1 MINTSIPSAFSSKVR
16 LDIINLLCKR
26 PMTAGE
32 IAAEFKMAWPSI
44 SRHLTI
50 LKCGNIILCEKR
62 GKNLL
67 YSLNTD
73 FFKEV
78 ANWCNGIVN
87 LAENNTT
94 SGGINEK

>member
-1 MINTSIPSAFSSKVR
+1 
-16 LDIINLLCKR
+16 
-26 PMTAGE
+26 MTAGE

-44 SRHLTI
+44 SRHLAI

-78 ANWCNGIVN
+78 ASWCNNIVSLSESN
-87 LAENNTT
+87 IS
-94 SGGINEK
+94 SGGSKEK